1 MATLPSKR
9 KKLFLHK
16 SESDKAT
23 ARQRHS
29 SGQALDKKSI
39 QRERKSG

>member
-1 MATLPSKR
+1 VAFLPSKR
-9 KKLFLHK
+9 KKLFIHK
-16 SESDKAT
+16 PVNDKAT

-39 QRERKSG
+39 QRERKIG